1 MSRATSKAPKVVEH
15 VPHRVRAVEHTTIP
29 MPDGTRLAAR
39 MWIPEEALERPVPA
53 ILEYIPYRKRDVTR
67 PRDAMNHPYLA
78 GHGYAC
84 VRVDLR
90 GSGESEGLL
99 QDQYLEQEQADGVE
113 VIRWIAAQP
122 WCDGGVG
129 MFGISW
135 GGFNG
140 LQIAARAPAEL
151 KAVIAACA
159 TDDLYRDN
167 MHYMGGCLLSDNLS
181 EATTMFA
188 FNACPPDPE
197 LVGAAW
203 RSMWRARLEG
213 SEPWLDIWLRHQRR
227 DAFWLPGSVCEDYG
241 AIRCPVLAVSGWAD
255 GYTNAVLRLLEHL
268 EVPRLGLIGPWSHK
282 YPHLGIPGPAIGF
295 LQEALRFYDTW
306 LKGLDTGIMNEPMLR
321 VWMQDSVP
329 PTTSYAMRP
338 GRWVG
343 EPSWPSPNVEEQRM
357 PLGEHRLAANGA
369 SVARRRV
376 TIQSPLTVGLFA
388 GKWCSYAATPD
399 LPHDQREEDGG
410 ALVIQSEPLPGPVE
424 ILGRPVA
431 ELEIAASQ
439 PVALVAVRLS
449 DVRPD
454 GKATRVSYGVLNL
467 THRDSH
473 AAPAPLEVGRRYRVR
488 LALNA
493 IAHCFPAGN
502 RLRVS
507 ISSSYWP
514 LAWPPPRPAELTIL
528 TRESALWLPVRA
540 PRPQD
545 DDRLSFPGPEIAPP
559 LAITPLG
566 ANRQNWYVHR
576 DLATDESTLEVIRD
590 DGGYRIHEI
599 DLEIQQET
607 LEWYSSRGDEFDSPR
622 GETQTLRRFRRGRWD
637 AEARTRTRL
646 TSTPEH
652 FELYAELDG
661 YEGGLRVF
669 SRTWKRRIRRD
680 LV

>member
-1 MSRATSKAPKVVEH
+1 MGATTEPRIIDRF
-15 VPHRVRAVEHTTIP
+15 PHEVRTIEHTTVP
-29 MPDGTRLAAR
+29 MPDGAHLAAR
-39 MWIPEEALERPVPA
+39 IWLPEGALARPVPA

-113 VIRWIAAQP
+113 VIRWLTAQP
-122 WCDGGVG
+122 WCDGNVG

-140 LQIAARAPAEL
+140 LQIAARRPPGL

-188 FNACPPDPE
+188 YNSCPPDPE
-197 LVGAAW
+197 LVGDAW
-203 RSMWRARLEG
+203 RRMWLERLEG
-213 SEPWLDIWLRHQRR
+213 SEPWLTIWLNHQRR
-227 DAFWLPGSVCEDYG
+227 DSFWLPGSVCEDYA

-282 YPHLGIPGPAIGF
+282 YPHLGVPGPAIGF
-295 LQEALRFYDTW
+295 LQEALRFYDCW
-306 LKGLDTGIMNEPMLR
+306 LKGIDTGIMEEPMLR

-329 PTTSYAMRP
+329 PTTSYVMRP

-343 EPSWPSPNVEEQRM
+343 EPSWPSSTIEWRRM
-357 PLGEHRLAANGA
+357 PLGEHRMSTDGA
-369 SVARRRV
+369 PVTKRRV

-410 ALVIQSEPLPGPVE
+410 ALVIQSEPLREPLE
-424 ILGRPVA
+424 ILGTPA
-431 ELEIAASQ
+431 MELELAANQ
-439 PVALVAVRLS
+439 PVAMIAVRLS
-449 DVRPD
+449 DVLPD

-467 THRDSH
+467 THRESH

-493 IAHCFPAGN
+493 IAHRFPAGH

-514 LAWPPPRPAELTIL
+514 LAWPPPRPAELTIT
-528 TRESALWLPVRA
+528 TRESALVLPVRQ
-540 PRPQD
+540 PRPL
-545 DDRLSFPGPEIAPP
+545 DDRLHLPAPEIAPP